1 MPISTFLGTAA
12 KDIRFASRLMRRQAG
27 ATVITVLTLGIA
39 IGANTAI
46 FSIMDGL
53 LLRGLPIAD
62 PEHLMLLKWSA
73 NKRPGYHS
81 SSSYGDCVTV
91 FRGQNPSG
99 CSFSLPFYEDI
110 RNHAATFSSVA
121 AFGGSRQLN
130 ISGNGEASVARG
142 ILVSGNYFSTLGV
155 PTALGRP
162 LQPSD
167 DNPATPPVA
176 VLNYTY
182 WLHDFGGSPAVVGK
196 TVELNGVPTVIVGV
210 AARSFTSLTPG
221 NIYDIFIPI
230 SVRSRL
236 TPRWNAAENDAGS
249 TWLVMVGRIK
259 PGVPAARAQAEVDTL
274 FRRALTA
281 GTKPLS
287 KPDDGVKATL
297 VSAQSGL
304 AGARRQFSQPLTIMM
319 LAVGVILLIACANI
333 GGLQLARAIL
343 REKEMALRIALGG
356 GQGRIMRQLLTES
369 LVVATLGGI
378 AGLAF
383 SWLGVRA
390 ILAMV
395 ASSSTRPTGLSGDV
409 DVRVL
414 LFTAGISLLSGILFG
429 LAPASRGMRMNLNHS
444 LRDGA
449 GNAAS
454 RGRVRFIGLGHALA
468 VAQIAL
474 CVVTLTGAGL
484 LVRTLQN
491 LRSVDPGF
499 DTNNILLFSINPT
512 LIGYKPA
519 AVDGLNRELQRR
531 LASLPGVTGVSF
543 AETALLSGSLS
554 STTFELP
561 NRPGAAAD
569 SNWLPVGIGYFDTL
583 RAPLLVGRDFTPS
596 DYAAASAS
604 EPATPGAPPPANAP
618 PKPVIV
624 NQAFVK
630 QYFAGSSPL
639 GRRFNYKRDPGEPAT
654 SGFVVIGVVRDIKYN
669 SLREAVAPTT
679 YSPAIG
685 RGVNFALRTA
695 ASPTALITAVR
706 ESVRQTDPNLP
717 IIDISTQAETIDRL
731 LAQERIIAQLAGFI
745 GFLALLL
752 ACTGLFGLLSHEVGA
767 RTREIGIRMALGARR
782 ADVLRLVL
790 GTGLLVTTLGL
801 ALGAGAAFGVTRYLK
816 SILFDVQPADPITF
830 LAVGALLLGVGL
842 LACYLPARRATTVDP
857 LNALRAE

>member
-1 MPISTFLGTAA
+1 MPISTFLSTAA
-12 KDIRFASRLMRRQAG
+12 QDIRFASRLLRRQAG
-27 ATVITVLTLGIA
+27 ATVITVLTLAIA

-53 LLRGLPIAD
+53 LLRGLPVDD
-62 PEHLMLLKWSA
+62 PEHLMMVKWSA
-73 NKRPGYHS
+73 HKRPGYHS
-81 SSSYGDCVTV
+81 SSSYGDCVSQ
-91 FRGQNPSG
+91 FRGENPSG
-99 CSFSLPFYEDI
+99 CSFSLPFYEDL
-110 RNHAATFSSVA
+110 RDHAASFSSIA
-121 AFGGSRQLN
+121 AFGAGGQLN
-130 ISGNGEASVARG
+130 VSGNGQASIARG

-155 PTALGRP
+155 STALGRP
-162 LQPSD
+162 LQPGD
-167 DNPATPPVA
+167 DNSATTPVA
-176 VLNYTY
+176 VLNYAY
-182 WLHDFGGSPAVVGK
+182 WLHDFGGSPDVIGK
-196 TVELNGVPTVIVGV
+196 TVGLNGVPTVIVGV
-210 AARSFTSLTPG
+210 AARAFTSLTPG

-230 SVRSRL
+230 SMRARIS
-236 TPRWNAAENDAGS
+236 PRWNAAENDAGS
-249 TWLVMVGRIK
+249 VWLVMVGRIK
-259 PGVPAARAQAEVDTL
+259 QGVPTTRAQAEVDTL
-274 FRRALTA
+274 LRRALTA

-287 KPDDGVKATL
+287 KPGDGLSATL
-297 VSAQSGL
+297 ESAQSGL
-304 AGARRQFSQPLTIMM
+304 TGARRQFTQPLTIMM

-343 REKEMALRIALGG
+343 REREMALRIALGG
-356 GQGRIMRQLLTES
+356 GQGRILRQLLTES
-369 LVVATLGGI
+369 LLVATLGGI

-383 SWLGVRA
+383 SWLGARA

-395 ASSSTRPTGLSGDV
+395 ATSSTRPTGLTGAV
-409 DVRVL
+409 DIRVL
-414 LFTAGISLLSGILFG
+414 LFTAGISLLSGVLFG
-429 LAPASRGMRMNLNHS
+429 LAPASRGMRMDLNRS

-449 GNAAS
+449 GNAA

-519 AVDGLNRELQRR
+519 VVDTLNRELQRR
-531 LASLPGVTGVSF
+531 LAALPGVTGVSF
-543 AETALLSGSLS
+543 AQSALLSGSLS
-554 STTFELP
+554 STTFEIP
-561 NRPGAAAD
+561 NRPGVAAD
-569 SNWLPVGIGYFDTL
+569 SNWLPVGIGYFETL
-583 RAPLLVGRDFTPS
+583 RAPLLAGRDFTPA
-596 DYAAASAS
+596 DYIAAAASR
-604 EPATPGAPPPANAP
+604 PANPGDPPPANAP
-618 PKPVIV
+618 PTPVIV
-624 NQAFVK
+624 NQSFVK
-630 QYFAGSSPL
+630 QYFAGTSPL

-706 ESVRQTDPNLP
+706 EAVRQTDSNLP

-731 LAQERIIAQLAGFI
+731 LAQERIIAQLASFI
-745 GFLALLL
+745 GLLALLL
-752 ACTGLFGLLSHEVGA
+752 ACTGLFGLLSHEVGS

-782 ADVLRLVL
+782 ADVLSLVL

-801 ALGAGAAFGVTRYLK
+801 AFGAGAAFGVTRYLK

-830 LAVGALLLGVGL
+830 IAVGALLLCVAL
-842 LACYLPARRATTVDP
+842 LACYLPARRAATVDP
-857 LNALRAE
+857 LNALRVE

>member
-1 MPISTFLGTAA
+1 MPIGTFLGTTAQ
-12 KDIRFASRLMRRQAG
+12 DIRFASRLLRRQAG
-27 ATVITVLTLGIA
+27 ATLITVLTLGIA

-53 LLRGLPIAD
+53 LLRGLPVAD
-62 PEHLMLLKWSA
+62 PEHLLLVKWSA
-73 NKRPGYHS
+73 HKRPGYHS
-81 SSSYGDCVTV
+81 TSSYGDCVTR
-91 FRGQNPSG
+91 FSDQNPSG
-99 CSFSLPFYEDI
+99 CSFSLPFYGDL
-110 RNHAATFSSVA
+110 RDHAASLSSIA
-121 AFGGSRQLN
+121 AFGGSPQLN
-130 ISGNGEASVARG
+130 VSGNGEASVARG

-155 PTALGRP
+155 PAALGRP
-162 LQPSD
+162 LQSG
-167 DNPATPPVA
+167 DNGPAAPPVA
-176 VLNYTY
+176 VLNYAY
-182 WLHDFGGSPAVVGK
+182 WLHDFAGSPAVVGK
-196 TVELNGVPTVIVGV
+196 TVELNGVPTIVVGV

-230 SVRSRL
+230 SMRSRI
-236 TPRWNAAENDAGS
+236 TSRWNATENDAGS
-249 TWLVMVGRIK
+249 AWLAMVGRLK
-259 PGVPAARAQAEVDTL
+259 PGVPTARAQAEVDTML
-274 FRRALTA
+274 HRALSA
-281 GTKPLS
+281 GTKPLI
-287 KPDDGVKATL
+287 KPGDGLSATL
-297 VSAQSGL
+297 TSAQSGL
-304 AGARRQFSQPLTIMM
+304 AGARGRFTQPLTIMM

-343 REKEMALRIALGG
+343 REKEMALRVALGG

-369 LVVATLGGI
+369 LVVATMGGI
-378 AGLAF
+378 VGLAF
-383 SWLGVRA
+383 SWIGARV

-395 ASSSTRPTGLSGDV
+395 AGSSTRPTGLTGDV
-409 DVRVL
+409 DIRVL

-429 LAPASRGMRMNLNHS
+429 LAPASRGMRMDLNRS
-444 LRDGA
+444 LRDGS

-454 RGRVRFIGLGHALA
+454 RGRARFFSLGQVLA

-519 AVDGLNRELQRR
+519 AVDALNRALQGR

-543 AETALLSGSLS
+543 AQTALLSGSLS

-561 NRPGAAAD
+561 NRPGVAAD

-583 RAPLLVGRDFTPS
+583 RAPLLAGRDFTS
-596 DYAAASAS
+596 ADYIAAAASI
-604 EPATPGAPPPANAP
+604 PPTPGGPPPANAP
-618 PKPVIV
+618 PTPVIV
-624 NQAFVK
+624 NQTFVK
-630 QYFAGSSPL
+630 QYFAASSPL
-639 GRRFNYKRDPGEPAT
+639 GQRFNYKRDPGEPAT
-654 SGFVVIGVVRDIKYN
+654 SGFVVVGVVHDIKYN
-669 SLREAVAPTT
+669 SLHEAVAPTT

-685 RGVNFALRTA
+685 RGVSFALRTA
-695 ASPTALITAVR
+695 ASPTALMTAVR

-745 GFLALLL
+745 GLLALLL
-752 ACTGLFGLLSHEVGA
+752 ACTGLFGLLSHDVGA
-767 RTREIGIRMALGARR
+767 RSREIGIRMALGARR

-790 GTGLLVTTLGL
+790 GTGLVVTTCGL
-801 ALGAGAAFGVTRYLK
+801 ALGAAAAFGVTRYLK

-830 LAVGALLLGVGL
+830 IVVGALLLCVGL
-842 LACYLPARRATTVDP
+842 LACYLPARRAATVDP